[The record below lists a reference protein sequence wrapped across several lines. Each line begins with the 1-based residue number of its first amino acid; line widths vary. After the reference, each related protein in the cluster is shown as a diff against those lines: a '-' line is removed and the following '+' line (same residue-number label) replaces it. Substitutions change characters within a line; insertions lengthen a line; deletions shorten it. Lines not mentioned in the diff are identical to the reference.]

1 MTRRPP
7 RWTRGPRVASA
18 LPAPHA
24 FASMQPRVACPAAR
38 YYRELLMKPEHR
50 DVAGHRLPGWSVAV
64 LLAFWPSGC
73 ERSKPRATPT
83 PLPTPAANAL
93 IQFPEALR
101 TEDESVNAFIAEAIR
116 VCASE
121 DYDAFRLLWSALEE
135 PIGKQQFQAGFRAT
149 RRVTILDLAKRRLP
163 MGSWSTWCI
172 AWWSWIRARCPSPP
186 AISCCCCARSR
197 AIGASPPH
205 RRKKPAPSRPASS
218 GGARRRT
225 RPPTGR
231 RRLVPVAVVRKSRPD
246 GFPLVHRQKAARP
259 DRA

>member
-1 MTRRPP
+1 
-7 RWTRGPRVASA
+7 
-18 LPAPHA
+18 
-24 FASMQPRVACPAAR
+24 
-38 YYRELLMKPEHR
+38 MKPEHR

-163 MGSWSTWCI
+163 DGELVYLVYCLVELDPREVPEPTRDIVLLLRKEQGRLAHRHPTAERSPRPQGPL
-172 AWWSWIRARCPSPP
+172 RA
-186 AISCCCCARSR
+186 
-197 AIGASPPH
+197 
-205 RRKKPAPSRPASS
+205 
-218 GGARRRT
+218 
-225 RPPTGR
+225 
-231 RRLVPVAVVRKSRPD
+231 
-246 GFPLVHRQKAARP
+246 AARGGER
-259 DRA
+259 DIQRAAAGRYRW

>member
-1 MTRRPP
+1 
-7 RWTRGPRVASA
+7 
-18 LPAPHA
+18 
-24 FASMQPRVACPAAR
+24 
-38 YYRELLMKPEHR
+38 MKPEHR

-163 MGSWSTWCI
+163 DGELVYLVYCLVELDPREVPEPTRDIVLLLRKEQGDWRI
-172 AWWSWIRARCPSPP
+172 ATPPQKEARALKARFERRRAEANATSNGPPP
-186 AISCCCCARSR
+186 A
-197 AIGASPPH
+197 GT
-205 RRKKPAPSRPASS
+205 
-218 GGARRRT
+218 GG
-225 RPPTGR
+225 GG
-231 RRLVPVAVVRKSRPD
+231 S
-246 GFPLVHRQKAARP
+246 
-259 DRA
+259 